1 LPRGNR
7 HTVPDGREIGMNR
20 KGFTLVEILIA
31 ASVGIIVL
39 GAIYAAMS
47 MGQRSSVN
55 VERKVIAQQDTR
67 AGLGIMAMEIRMAS
81 YNPNFASNS
90 MWCDPGTC
98 NTPPVS
104 STYKGIQEATANS
117 ITVEMD
123 IDGSSVIKDS
133 TNEIIQYNYDTG
145 NLRITRE
152 TNCGGAQ
159 PFLGDVAGQREVRVV
174 NNTAGISLF
183 RYYDVNG
190 NELVPG
196 TDLPADIPKIR
207 RVRITLVVDTE
218 EPDPNLGKRRRTFY
232 STNVITRN
240 HAIN

>member
-1 LPRGNR
+1 
-7 HTVPDGREIGMNR
+7 MNK

-31 ASVGIIVL
+31 ASVGLIVL
-39 GAIYAAMS
+39 GAIYAS
-47 MGQRSSVN
+47 MNIGQRSSVN
-55 VERKVIAQQDTR
+55 VERKVVAQQNAR

-81 YNPNFASNS
+81 FNPGFAPNS
-90 MWCDPGTC
+90 FWCDPGTC

-104 STYKGIQEATANS
+104 QAYKGIQEATANS

-123 IDGSSVIKDS
+123 LNGDQIIGPPQS
-133 TNEIIQYNYDTG
+133 NEIIRYNYDTG

-159 PFLGDVAGQREVRVV
+159 AFLGNVAGQREVRVV
-174 NNTAGISLF
+174 NAAAGISLF

-196 TDLPADIPKIR
+196 TDLPADIPEIR
-207 RVRITLVVDTE
+207 SVRITLVVDTE
-218 EPDPNLGKRRRTFY
+218 EIDPNLGKRRRAFY
-232 STNVITRN
+232 STNVIPRN
-240 HAIN
+240 HAI

>member
-1 LPRGNR
+1 
-7 HTVPDGREIGMNR
+7 MNK

-31 ASVGIIVL
+31 ASVGMIVL
-39 GAIYAAMS
+39 GAIYSAMNI
-47 MGQRSSVN
+47 GQRSSVN
-55 VERKVIAQQDTR
+55 VERKVVAQQEAR
-67 AGLGIMAMEIRMAS
+67 AAIGIMAMEILMAS
-81 YNPNFASNS
+81 FNPGFASNNF
-90 MWCDPGTC
+90 WCDPANC
-98 NTPPVS
+98 STPPVS

-133 TNEIIQYNYDTG
+133 SNEIIRYNYDTG

-159 PFLGDVAGQREVRVV
+159 AFLGNVAGQREVRVV
-174 NNTAGISLF
+174 NATAGSGGVSIPLF

-196 TDLPADIPKIR
+196 TDLPADIPEIR

-218 EPDPNLGKRRRTFY
+218 KMDPNLGKRRRAFY
-232 STNVITRN
+232 STNVIPRN
-240 HAIN
+240 HAINW